1 MWRFA
6 IIAVQC
12 GKPVLCIY
20 YICTAPLAGTPKCNE
35 LFINIRYLS
44 EFLEEL
50 LQNLVSPEIDNV
62 SVPSNNFSVN
72 ILPFVKASMYW
83 QLNFP
88 PRFHYLIASFFTY
101 HILLLILWSFNH
113 ILQLRKQNLTDINM
127 IRLYSY

>member
-20 YICTAPLAGTPKCNE
+20 YLYSALSRYSEMQWIIHQYTV
-35 LFINIRYLS
+35 YLS

>member
-20 YICTAPLAGTPKCNE
+20 YLYSALSRYSEMQWIIHQYTVLIWISRRAIAKPCVARNRQCICT
-35 LFINIRYLS
+35 
-44 EFLEEL
+44 FLTT
-50 LQNLVSPEIDNV
+50 
-62 SVPSNNFSVN
+62 VN

-88 PRFHYLIASFFTY
+88 QRFHYLIASFFTY

>member
-20 YICTAPLAGTPKCNE
+20 YLYSALSRYSEMQWIIHQYTVLIWISRRTIAKPCVARNRQCICN
-35 LFINIRYLS
+35 
-44 EFLEEL
+44 L
-50 LQNLVSPEIDNV
+50 LTT
-62 SVPSNNFSVN
+62 VN

-83 QLNFP
+83 QLNFL